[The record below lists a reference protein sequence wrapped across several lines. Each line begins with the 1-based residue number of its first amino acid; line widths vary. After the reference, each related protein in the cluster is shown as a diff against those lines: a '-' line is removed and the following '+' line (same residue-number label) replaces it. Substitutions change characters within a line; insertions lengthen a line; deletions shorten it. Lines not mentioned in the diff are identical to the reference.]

1 MRSVDFVSWV
11 MFAVLVVCIVVGVI
25 DLIVN
30 GFSGDKW
37 MVCAAGAFM
46 AVIFDGSYHMSRL
59 EPGEEIDWMDKFR

>member
-1 MRSVDFVSWV
+1 MRSIDFVAWV

-30 GFSGDKW
+30 GFRGDKW
-37 MVCAAGAFM
+37 MICAAGAFM
-46 AVIFDGSYHMSRL
+46 SVIFDGSYHMSRL